1 MLSYTAQLFIS
12 TIIALFLMWM
22 LQLIRKHQLNIRYA
36 LSWFLLAI
44 ALLFL
49 VWFPQVLDEVSA
61 LVGIY
66 SPTNL
71 LFFVGLC
78 LSLGII
84 FSLTNIVSSHAHK
97 IKQLSQKIALIDKEL
112 QSHDE

>member
-1 MLSYTAQLFIS
+1 MLSYTARLFIS

-22 LQLIRKHQLNIRYA
+22 LQLIRKHTLNIRYA
-36 LSWFLLAI
+36 LSWFLLSV
-44 ALLFL
+44 ALLLF
-49 VWFPQVLDEVSA
+49 VWFPQLLNNLTV

-71 LFFVGLC
+71 LFFVGFC

-84 FSLTNIVSSHAHK
+84 FSLTNIVSSHAQK
-97 IKQLSQKIALIDKEL
+97 IKQLSQTIALMDKEL
-112 QSHDE
+112 RSHDE